1 MGYEVPGA
9 RPARRPRRMRGV
21 LSLAAAG
28 LFVCCVGAA
37 GLGAWNYQQVR
48 QSSGGARDAA
58 EAFLR
63 DVTSGDAAGA
73 YDKLCGDTR
82 ERWSRDD
89 FVQRLSVPPTIN
101 RYAIDDVAVATD
113 RGQVRGTVT
122 ARLTRRSGAVDVREM
137 PMVKDGDRWQV
148 CGDPF

>member
-1 MGYEVPGA
+1 
-9 RPARRPRRMRGV
+9 MRGA

-37 GLGAWNYQQVR
+37 GLGAWNYQQIR
-48 QSSGGARDAA
+48 QSSSGARTAA
-58 EAFLR
+58 EAFLH
-63 DVTSGDAAGA
+63 DVTRADTAGA
-73 YDKLCGDTR
+73 YDRLCGDTR

-89 FVQRLSVPPTIN
+89 FVQRLSVPPTIT

-122 ARLTRRSGAVDVREM
+122 ATLTRRSGTTDQREI
-137 PMVKDGDRWQV
+137 PMVKDGGQWRV

>member
-1 MGYEVPGA
+1 
-9 RPARRPRRMRGV
+9 MRGV
-21 LSLAAAG
+21 LALAATG

-48 QSSGGARDAA
+48 QSSDAARDAA
-58 EAFLR
+58 EAFLH

-89 FVQRLSVPPTIN
+89 FVQRLSMPPTIS
-101 RYAIDDVAVATD
+101 RYAIDDVAVASD
-113 RGQVRGTVT
+113 QGQLRGTVT
-122 ARLTRRSGAVDVREM
+122 AKLTRRSGAVDRREM
-137 PMVKDGDRWQV
+137 PMVMDGDHWRV

>member
-1 MGYEVPGA
+1 
-9 RPARRPRRMRGV
+9 MRGV

-37 GLGAWNYQQVR
+37 GLGAWNFQHIR
-48 QSSGGARDAA
+48 ESSGDARDAA
-58 EAFLR
+58 EAFLHE
-63 DVTSGDAAGA
+63 VTSGDADGA
-73 YDKLCGDTR
+73 YDRLCGDTR

-89 FVQRLSVPPTIN
+89 FVQRLSVPPTII

-122 ARLTRRSGAVDVREM
+122 ARLTRRSGAVDRREM
-137 PMVKDGDRWQV
+137 PMIKNGDQWQV